1 MNKFLKYIKKIL
13 LLVKYSEKE
22 MQVQTQKNISTY
34 KNKIKKVLLYVAIT
48 LYSIFIFANV
58 IREALKQDTSITII
72 NNSINIF
79 IFGTS
84 FMILTRTFYLEYLKN
99 NNYDKVFP
107 VTQIQRGFAE
117 IFKNL
122 KLLGISTLILI
133 LYYIILYFNDI
144 NSIQYIL
151 RGIFSAIILVLPIC
165 ILAMII
171 PKIIIEILKK
181 IFSIKLLKK
190 LSIIITTGISIMFI
204 LLFSNNIIL
213 EKISKSGFMIKLNEQ
228 LGTVFKFII
237 SPNIEILNI
246 VLISIICTITFTLIY
261 VYLEVLSKK
270 YEELALTTII
280 YNFIDGIK
288 NKNSKNDKDKDNE
301 NKELSE
307 NKKIEKKLK
316 NSLYKL
322 SNNKRK
328 AYYNYD
334 KKFYLKTPMVFL
346 NVVIP
351 IMIIPLVLLANF
363 WFGFQSGV
371 NGAVN
376 ELKNTKLDNNQTIYE
391 KFEQEGWLHDYEN
404 QIKYKQEPN
413 FDKVHFIKQQ
423 TQEVQNKI
431 KEYENLQTTNY
442 YVHQVFK
449 TGLLQEIKDMIIN
462 NNIHIY
468 AILGIIS
475 ASIVFNLI
483 GGIAISKDKED
494 IVMLKKLPFSISQ
507 QLRTKTKFARNLAVI
522 PYIVY
527 ITILMLLLADISIL
541 FTPIII
547 VTIIFGLIFI
557 TNTIYEQLLIDL
569 LFPNLSWKNPVE
581 LVKRNFKMFII
592 QILQMLKIAL
602 YAYLIFK
609 FKDNLN
615 TIIYILFVF
624 NIIIYVFVQTYM
636 SKYAKQRYIDI

>member
-1 MNKFLKYIKKIL
+1 MNKFIKYIKKIL

-22 MQVQTQKNISTY
+22 MQVQTQKNMSIY
-34 KNKIKKVLLYVAIT
+34 KNKIKKVLLYVAMT
-48 LYSIFIFANV
+48 VYFIFVFANI
-58 IREALKQDTSITII
+58 IRETLKRDTSITII
-72 NNSINIF
+72 NNSILIF
-79 IFGTS
+79 IFGVP
-84 FMILTRTFYLEYLKN
+84 FMILSRTFYLEYLKKS
-99 NNYDKVFP
+99 NYDRVFP
-107 VTQIQRGFAE
+107 VSQKQRALAE

-122 KLLGISTLILI
+122 KLLGIFTLILT

-151 RGIFSAIILVLPIC
+151 RGIFSAIILVIPIC

-171 PKIIIEILKK
+171 PKIINEILKK
-181 IFSIKLLKK
+181 IFSIRLLKK
-190 LSIIITTGISIMFI
+190 LSIIITTGISIIFI

-246 VLISIICTITFTLIY
+246 VLISIICTIIFTLIY

-288 NKNSKNDKDKDNE
+288 NKNSKNDKDNE

-363 WFGFQSGV
+363 WFGFQSGIN
-371 NGAVN
+371 NGIE
-376 ELKNTKLDNNQTIYE
+376 ELKNTKLDNNQTIYQ

-449 TGLLQEIKDMIIN
+449 TGLPQEIKDMIIN

-475 ASIVFNLI
+475 ASILFNLI

-494 IVMLKKLPFSISQ
+494 IVMLKQLPFSISQ
-507 QLRTKTKFARNLAVI
+507 QLKIKTKFARNLAVI
-522 PYIVY
+522 PYIIY
-527 ITILMLLLADISIL
+527 ITIFMLLLADISIL

-547 VTIIFGLIFI
+547 VTIIFGLILI

-615 TIIYILFVF
+615 IIIYILFVF
-624 NIIIYVFVQTYM
+624 NIIIYVFIQTYM